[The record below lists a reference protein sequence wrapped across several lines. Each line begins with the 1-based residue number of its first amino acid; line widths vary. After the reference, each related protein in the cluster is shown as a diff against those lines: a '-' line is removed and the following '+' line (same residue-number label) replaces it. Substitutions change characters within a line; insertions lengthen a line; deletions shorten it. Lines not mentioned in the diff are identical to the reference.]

1 MENAEI
7 AERLD
12 DLQHAAAAL
21 WVGLIG
27 LQAICD
33 EDACAGLADLSA
45 QLAGDLRTL
54 RTDIYPESQVT
65 GDGLAAREA
74 CLPRQNSH
82 NAARPR
88 VTLATSK

>member
-1 MENAEI
+1 MEKAEI

-12 DLQHAAAAL
+12 ELQHTAAAV

-54 RTDIYPESQVT
+54 RTDIYPESQVA
-65 GDGLAAREA
+65 GGGLAVREA
-74 CLPRQNSH
+74 F